1 MSLQRVGY
9 FCRHF
14 NLLNLDLGPD
24 RGGAGVVIAV
34 LILIAL
40 AVVVATRR
48 KR

>member
-14 NLLNLDLGPD
+14 NLLDLDLGPD

-34 LILIAL
+34 LILIVIATL
-40 AVVVATRR
+40 VATRR